1 MQEEGSEWF
10 HREAATL
17 KKKLAYKEV
26 IKIHYTRKAVENYK
40 QLRKEDK

>member
-26 IKIHYTRKAVENYK
+26 IKDTLYQEGCRK
-40 QLRKEDK
+40 L